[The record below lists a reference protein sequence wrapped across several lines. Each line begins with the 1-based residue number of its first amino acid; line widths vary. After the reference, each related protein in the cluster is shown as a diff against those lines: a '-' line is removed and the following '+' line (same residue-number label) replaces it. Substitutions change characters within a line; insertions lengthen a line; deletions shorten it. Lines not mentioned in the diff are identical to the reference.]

1 MDTSRCKDEAAFAA
15 EIIQRA
21 VWLSYADGHA
31 GDLTRAQWAA
41 LRFFGRA
48 TRYSQTLTA
57 FADYHAT
64 SLGSASQTLK
74 VLVAKG
80 FLVRSRLDND
90 SRSFRFSLTEKG
102 WLLLETDPVIE
113 LVRAISALPRS
124 DLARLST
131 LMETVHSNMVEVRR
145 CANLGVCGTCA
156 HFKEPFGEQDDAA
169 VGFCSR
175 AKGEICETDFHM
187 LCARYRPHLPATG
200 AA

>member
-1 MDTSRCKDEAAFAA
+1 MDASSCKDEAAFAA

-21 VWLSYADGHA
+21 VWLSYADGCA
-31 GDLTRAQWAA
+31 SDLTRAQWAA

-64 SLGSASQTLK
+64 SLASASQTLK

-80 FLVRSRLDND
+80 LLVRSRSEND
-90 SRSFRFSLTEKG
+90 SRSARFSLTKKG
-102 WLLLETDPVIE
+102 WLLLETDPVME
-113 LVRAISALPRS
+113 LVRAISALSRS

-131 LMETVHSNMVEVRR
+131 LMKTVHSSMAEVRR

-156 HFKEPFGEQDDAA
+156 HFKEPFGQQDDDA

-175 AKGEICETDFHM
+175 VKGDICAKDFCM
-187 LCARYRPHLPATG
+187 LCTKYRPQLPATG
-200 AA
+200 AG